1 VAIRRGN
8 ANSSGYTNSCDLAVD
23 GCQILFIQ
31 EEPLMAYQFKDR
43 DELQQFIAKEVLTTP
58 EALEYLGITRQALNS
73 LVHRGKIKP
82 IKDFKGTRLFLKAD
96 LGERKVEAEK
106 LKKKYR
112 PYD

>member
-1 VAIRRGN
+1 
-8 ANSSGYTNSCDLAVD
+8 
-23 GCQILFIQ
+23 
-31 EEPLMAYQFKDR
+31 
-43 DELQQFIAKEVLTTP
+43 LQQFIAEEILTTP

-82 IKDFKGTRLFLKAD
+82 IKDLNGIRLYFKED
-96 LGERKVEAEK
+96 LGERKVEAEG